1 MSTILYPTRGG
12 ESTHLNQDWV
22 FEFTREEG
30 ASLLLLYVSNVR
42 FLDLLA
48 GPARLDLMEAE
59 LDELGEF
66 LLAMAQ
72 ERAET
77 AGVAAGTIVR
87 RGSFRDALKEVLLEH
102 QATTVVLGYPSQETA
117 FTTHDFINTLAQ
129 FLQNEFAVE
138 VYVIDEG
145 EIVEHYTKSSAEI

>member
-12 ESTHLNQDWV
+12 DSTYLNQDWV
-22 FEFTREEG
+22 FELARG
-30 ASLLLLYVSNVR
+30 KDASLLLLYVSNVS

-77 AGVAAGTIVR
+77 AGVTAGLVVR
-87 RGSFRDALKEVLLEH
+87 RGSFRDALQEVVLEH
-102 QATTVVLGYPSQETA
+102 QVNIVILGYPSQETA
-117 FTTHDFINTLAQ
+117 LTTHEYINSLAQ
-129 FLQNEFAVE
+129 FLQDECAVE

-145 EIVEHYTKSSAEI
+145 EIIEHYLPPAIDN